1 MPGKPIHRLG
11 DLQLRILRVLW
22 DRGEGSVQEVLA
34 GLEGDHAY
42 TTIATMLRKMED
54 RGLVRH
60 REEGRRFIYAAA
72 VTERDVSRGMA
83 DRLVDRLFAGSLA
96 GAVSHLLE
104 TRDVDASE
112 LDELE
117 RLVKEHRQRQRG
129 GPSSRPGK
137 RRKRKSGE
145 GEA

>member
-1 MPGKPIHRLG
+1 MHTKPIHRIG

-22 DRGEGSVQEVLA
+22 DRGEASVADVLA
-34 GLEGDHAY
+34 ALDGKHAY

-60 REEGRRFIYAAA
+60 REAGRKFIYAAA
-72 VTERDVSRGMA
+72 VTSDDVSQGLA
-83 DRLVDRLFAGSLA
+83 DRFIDRLYAGSLA

-104 TRDVDASE
+104 TRDVDPAE

-117 RLVKEHRQRQRG
+117 RLVQEHRQRHRDRARGKQEGQR
-129 GPSSRPGK
+129 
-137 RRKRKSGE
+137 
-145 GEA
+145 